1 MRVDDGEARFS
12 RKRVVGRGKGKDV
25 WVDVGGIGW
34 VQGDGR
40 GCRRG
45 G

>member
-1 MRVDDGEARFS
+1 MEKGER
-12 RKRVVGRGKGKDV
+12 DV

-34 VQGDGR
+34 VQGDER